1 MLVSSND
8 LAFLNIVKDLSVTLG
23 VKTEMVLQW
32 YFLCLKTGY
41 LSELMFSYHQTE
53 NTMNRLAILLIGLAI
68 VGFAS
73 GNWRRKETFMEWL
86 KRREPDRAFIS
97 NEGKT

>member
-32 YFLCLKTGY
+32 YFLRLKTGY
-41 LSELMFSYHQTE
+41 L
-53 NTMNRLAILLIGLAI
+53 
-68 VGFAS
+68 
-73 GNWRRKETFMEWL
+73 
-86 KRREPDRAFIS
+86 
-97 NEGKT
+97 

>member
-8 LAFLNIVKDLSVTLG
+8 LAFLDIVKDLSVTLG

-32 YFLCLKTGY
+32 YFLRLKTGY
-41 LSELMFSYHQTE
+41 LSELMFSQLQTE
-53 NTMNRLAILLIGLAI
+53 NTMNRLTILLIGLAI

-73 GNWRRKETFMEWL
+73 GNWREKESFMEWL
-86 KRREPDRAFIS
+86 KRREPGRAFIP

>member
-1 MLVSSND
+1 
-8 LAFLNIVKDLSVTLG
+8 
-23 VKTEMVLQW
+23 
-32 YFLCLKTGY
+32 
-41 LSELMFSYHQTE
+41 
-53 NTMNRLAILLIGLAI
+53 MNRLAILLIGLAI

-86 KRREPDRAFIS
+86 KRREPDRPYIS